1 MTETLNPNHRGAL
14 SELAIALA
22 ATRAGVEVYRPTSEH
37 ARADMV
43 FGIGDHVFR
52 VQCKTASVARDIV
65 RVPVVSSWYSPGGYV
80 RRSYSAA
87 EIDLVA
93 AYSPELD
100 TSYLLPIDLVAGMR
114 MISLRLAPAR
124 NGQRA
129 GLHYAADYE
138 FEGAVAQLE
147 ERRHGM
153 AEVRGSSPLS
163 STSGTAPAGQITV
176 GAHEFRERFGWYLE
190 RAAAGETI
198 DVTRHG
204 KAHVRLGPIAP
215 QVTAVEAAGT
225 EEAA

>member
-1 MTETLNPNHRGAL
+1 
-14 SELAIALA
+14 
-22 ATRAGVEVYRPTSEH
+22 
-37 ARADMV
+37 MV
-43 FGIGDHVFR
+43 FGLGDHVLR
-52 VQCKTASVARDIV
+52 VQCKTASVAGDVI
-65 RVPVVSSWYSPGGYV
+65 RVPLVSSWYSPAGYV

-100 TSYLLPIDLVAGMR
+100 SSYLLPIDLVGGMR

-138 FEGAVAQLE
+138 FHGAVAQLG

-163 STSGTAPAGQITV
+163 STSEPTSIARTTV

-198 DVTRHG
+198 DVTRHA
-204 KAHVRLGPIAP
+204 KAHVRLGPIEP
-215 QVTAVEAAGT
+215 RLIAG
-225 EEAA
+225 EGD